1 MNVNQLT
8 IITKGIIII
17 LTLFINFRWIWMQ
30 FPWGC
35 GSYKS
40 NYSEFITS
48 KYSSATEYM
57 SIEQEKAFTIGNFL
71 LFCIKH
77 L

>member
-1 MNVNQLT
+1 
-8 IITKGIIII
+8 
-17 LTLFINFRWIWMQ
+17 MQ

-57 SIEQEKAFTIGNFL
+57 SIEQEKAFTIAAL
-71 LFCIKH
+71 DIIIKADKKNNQFGQQKAM
-77 L
+77 